1 MNLTEPIR
9 RVARERPRDAA
20 LVDGERVYSFAELWS
35 AISRMAEWFRRRGIE
50 PSERVLLWI
59 PNGFPF
65 LAVHLG
71 AMAAGILSIPIKAE
85 NGPVEFEFAAGDA
98 KPRLLVAER
107 ALLARL
113 PDGVPR
119 SLDWIA
125 VDELPIDGPSFDA
138 APEPVPDEHPG
149 SAIYSY
155 VFGEGRPYA
164 AVLTHGNHLFLGN
177 ECQPFF
183 LIDPGDRILILLP
196 MLHVFP
202 MGMGVLPAFYCGA
215 TIHVGDA
222 TRPRAILETIS
233 RHGITHIP
241 AVPQVFEQLARCH
254 NPQKYDLRSIKHLTS
269 GADFLPEEVHRRIE
283 STLGVMV
290 VQGYGMTETFPSI
303 CNPPAGV
310 NRAGTLGIGFHSSIR
325 FRITNGDGA
334 EVPPGEIGEIEVSSR
349 GSMAGYLDAPEA
361 TARLKRD
368 GWMRSGD
375 LGYAG
380 ADGYL
385 RFARL
390 QKPIVNISG
399 NKIDPRE
406 VAATIERKEGVRSAK
421 VSGVTTPSPTGIPD
435 VVLKAEV
442 QVDPGA
448 SIVERDIR
456 AHCRTWLAPYKVPQ
470 RVELRQ

>member
-9 RVARERPRDAA
+9 RIARERPRDAA
-20 LVDGERVYSFAELWS
+20 VVEGERTYSFTELWS
-35 AISRMAEWFRRRGIE
+35 AISRMAGWFRRRGLQ
-50 PSERVLLWI
+50 PGQRVLVWI
-59 PNGFPF
+59 PNGFAF

-71 AMAAGILSIPIKAE
+71 AIAAGLLSIPIKAE
-85 NGPVEFEFAAGDA
+85 NGPVEFEFAVRDA
-98 KPRLLVAER
+98 KPLLLIAER
-107 ALLARL
+107 ALVARSPHGAPHGL
-113 PDGVPR
+113 QW
-119 SLDWIA
+119 SA
-125 VDELPIDGPSFDA
+125 VDELPVEGPSLDA
-138 APEPVPDEHPG
+138 VPEAVPDDHPA

-164 AVLTHGNHLFLGN
+164 AVLTHGNHLFLGHQ
-177 ECQPFF
+177 CQPFF
-183 LIDPGDRILILLP
+183 LIDPGDHILILLP

-202 MGMGVLPAFYCGA
+202 MGMGILPAFYCGA

-222 TRPRAILETIS
+222 TRPRAILETIT
-233 RHGITHIP
+233 RHRITHIP

-254 NPQKYDLRSIKHLTS
+254 NREKYDLRSIKHLTS

-325 FRITNGDGA
+325 FRITKDGGA
-334 EVPPGEIGEIEVSSR
+334 ELPAGEIGEIEVHSP
-349 GSMAGYLDAPEA
+349 GNMAGYLDAPEA
-361 TARLKRD
+361 TARLKQN

-375 LGYAG
+375 AGYVGAG
-380 ADGYL
+380 GYL
-385 RFARL
+385 HFSGL

-399 NKIDPRE
+399 NKIDARE
-406 VAATIERKEGVRSAK
+406 VAATIERMEGVESAR
-421 VSGVTTPSPTGIPD
+421 VSGVATPSPSGIPD
-435 VVLKAEV
+435 VVLRADV
-442 QVDPGA
+442 QIDPRA

-470 RVELRQ
+470 RVELSR